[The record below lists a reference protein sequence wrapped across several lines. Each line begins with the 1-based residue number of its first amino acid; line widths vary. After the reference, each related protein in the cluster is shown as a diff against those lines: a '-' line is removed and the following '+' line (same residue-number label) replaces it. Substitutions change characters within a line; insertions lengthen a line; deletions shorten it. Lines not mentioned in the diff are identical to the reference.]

1 MFLVLAALLTSVKGF
16 SSVSLKQQYEISSL
30 GMASSINERPLYDPL
45 NLYGANSKERK
56 EFRIRSLEP
65 ELKVNKPVLDPMNL
79 YPNKV
84 DEVDKN
90 VDMSDALPF
99 MPRPTSLKR
108 ELAGDVGFDPFNF
121 ADTEEKLI
129 WQRKAELKHARVA
142 MLAVA
147 GWMLSE
153 LFDKPLASMFNLD
166 SLLSVGDR
174 APSLLNGGLDKVNPL
189 FWVVVLS
196 TAGLVEIRTL
206 SSDND
211 GKEESLWDPLGL
223 YPISGS
229 ERKQIEADEIN
240 NGRLA
245 MLAFVGFGAQEFM
258 TNTGIVNNLMKYL
271 LPHQS

>member
-99 MPRPTSLKR
+99 MLRPTSLKR

-223 YPISGS
+223 YPRSVS
-229 ERKQIEADEIN
+229 ERKQIEAGEIN

-245 MLAFVGFGAQEFM
+245 MLAFVIWSSRIHDQYWYC
-258 TNTGIVNNLMKYL
+258 K
-271 LPHQS
+271 